1 MSNRYL
7 FHIFATKKENTNM
20 SKGLMIHFGNQ
31 NCQRQN
37 QNQVRT
43 VTPLGQQE
51 RQ

>member
-1 MSNRYL
+1 
-7 FHIFATKKENTNM
+7 M

-37 QNQVRT
+37 QNQNQNQVRT